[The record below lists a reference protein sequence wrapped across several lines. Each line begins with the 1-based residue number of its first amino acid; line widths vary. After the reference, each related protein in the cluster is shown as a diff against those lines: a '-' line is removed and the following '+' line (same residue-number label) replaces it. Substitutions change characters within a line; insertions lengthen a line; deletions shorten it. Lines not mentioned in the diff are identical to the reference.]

1 MSRWARENWNAFI
14 ARTNGCFWPK
24 AEGAGSKGSFWPV
37 SALRKRQV
45 PPGAATQ
52 TINFLAGRDR
62 LCGTSDPRSCLATA
76 TFQPNPLRERTCVG
90 CSRPQGKLDSGV
102 FLSGQCSELQ
112 LCGVVHLDLRTLLSQ
127 PKVSTKLGLYEHRSE
142 TLGRIFGI
150 ICGWSSDSSNTA

>member
-1 MSRWARENWNAFI
+1 M
-14 ARTNGCFWPK
+14 GDC
-24 AEGAGSKGSFWPV
+24 FWPV

-127 PKVSTKLGLYEHRSE
+127 PKVSTKLGLYEHRNNLRMVFRFEQYGLMPNTILSAI
-142 TLGRIFGI
+142 TLLLMGRTRFEFHR
-150 ICGWSSDSSNTA
+150 